1 MDTTSGGGPSEQGFV
16 IDPNF
21 EPQSRDRANTF
32 PLCRREN
39 QESGD
44 NAVVMKIEPTIGE
57 EGVTDYQGGVDERDQ
72 YDVRSYTN
80 LSPSTH
86 PDFVDMLI
94 APPPSENNDLMSHH
108 HTPLQHTNS
117 NSSFTGNRMDNDQS
131 NNLVQQPSF
140 VQTLNEQTGLQSH
153 TNNLE
158 QQPAGPSNAAT
169 PATQKAKSSS
179 RKNAWGSQSYADLIT
194 EAIESSPEKRLTLA
208 QIYEYMVKN
217 IEYFSDKGESNSS
230 AGWKVSYKAVMGY

>member
-1 MDTTSGGGPSEQGFV
+1 MDTTAGSEPSYV

-21 EPQSRDRANTF
+21 EPQARDRANTF
-32 PLCRREN
+32 PLCRKN
-39 QESGD
+39 QDTGGGD
-44 NAVVMKIEPTIGE
+44 NVVKIEATIGE
-57 EGVTDYQGGVDERDQ
+57 EPSDYLEQQQ

-80 LSPSTH
+80 LSPSTR

-94 APPPSENNDLMSHH
+94 TPTENN

-117 NSSFTGNRMDNDQS
+117 TPTFSATRLDNEAIQQTPSSFI
-131 NNLVQQPSF
+131 
-140 VQTLNEQTGLQSH
+140 QTLNEQASLQPH
-153 TNNLE
+153 E
-158 QQPAGPSNAAT
+158 QQTVNAAT

-230 AGWKVSYKAVMGY
+230 AGWKVSIFI